1 MKKLLLVAL
10 FVLAMFFTILN
21 NVQKPEASDVKT
33 YTITQV
39 YGEKADFLRQAQK
52 ISKKVSEKSD
62 GSIDVTLS
70 AHQQKAWHKA
80 YRSNLYALR
89 SLILKENPSNQFQ
102 MSADY
107 TKLTIKVQNESIS
120 TLALYMPQIIMCCE
134 VLQTL
139 EETSWQVDATI
150 VTSRVIHKH
159 FPGDLPGD
167 YL

>member
-1 MKKLLLVAL
+1 MKKAIALCSLAFLLCSCAGVH
-10 FVLAMFFTILN
+10 
-21 NVQKPEASDVKT
+21 VQKPEVSDVKT